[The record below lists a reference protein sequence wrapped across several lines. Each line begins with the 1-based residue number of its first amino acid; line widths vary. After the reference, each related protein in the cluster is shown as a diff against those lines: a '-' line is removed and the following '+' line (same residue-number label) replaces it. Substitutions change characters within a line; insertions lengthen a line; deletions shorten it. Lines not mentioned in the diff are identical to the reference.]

1 MRNPAGRRMVSGTGS
16 RLSDCTMNTA
26 NLPAPRTEHDLLTAL
41 VFHDTGEARQE
52 ALALLQRVVNRVDDG
67 FALGVRSWCW
77 TDLEEQAPSSPLG
90 QQALADA
97 RQATLCVVA
106 WSGQGR
112 PTAGL
117 RRLVDEW
124 TRHHQDE
131 PAMLAVLRL
140 GGQQRWQLVSPV
152 SLEEPA
158 HEDPLHLLCPDDAPG
173 RGEAEEIA
181 LA

>member
-1 MRNPAGRRMVSGTGS
+1 
-16 RLSDCTMNTA
+16 MNTA
-26 NLPAPRTEHDLLTAL
+26 NLPEPRTENDLLTAL
-41 VFHDTGEARQE
+41 ICHDTGEARQE

-77 TDLEEQAPSSPLG
+77 NDLGDQVPASPLG

-117 RRLVDEW
+117 RRLVEEW
-124 TRHHQDE
+124 TRQHQDG

-140 GGQQRWQLVSPV
+140 GGQQRWQLVSPA
-152 SLEEPA
+152 SLEAPA

-173 RGEAEEIA
+173 HGEAEEVA

>member
-1 MRNPAGRRMVSGTGS
+1 MLFRS
-16 RLSDCTMNTA
+16 
-26 NLPAPRTEHDLLTAL
+26 
-41 VFHDTGEARQE
+41 GEARQE
-52 ALALLQRVVNRVDDG
+52 ALALLQRVVNRVDDEL
-67 FALGVRSWCW
+67 ALGVRSWCW
-77 TDLEEQAPSSPLG
+77 NDLEEQAPGSPLG

-112 PTAGL
+112 PTGGL
-117 RRLVDEW
+117 RRLVEEW
-124 TRHHQDE
+124 TRQHQDE

-140 GGQQRWQLVSPV
+140 GGQQRWQLVSPA

-158 HEDPLHLLCPDDAPG
+158 HEDPLHLLCPDGAPG